1 MPGRKVILMKVKSA
15 GVVLFRNNPNRE
27 YLILRYSTIDRYW
40 GFAKGHI
47 EKDENEKQ
55 AAFREVEEE
64 TGLKNIRLVDGFK
77 EEDEYSFLEEGSMIT
92 KEVIWF
98 LGEVNDENEMT
109 LSHEHENFK
118 WLNYN
123 EALEL
128 LSFKELKELLKKV
141 ETKLS
146 QS

>member
-92 KEVIWF
+92 KEVI
-98 LGEVNDENEMT
+98 
-109 LSHEHENFK
+109 
-118 WLNYN
+118 
-123 EALEL
+123 
-128 LSFKELKELLKKV
+128 
-141 ETKLS
+141 
-146 QS
+146 